1 MFYHIPLQYLENYGV
16 SEGDSLYVKYKG
28 GTDLLIEADTEAN
41 ALYIAAHFC
50 RAQGFI
56 EVPAMTVN
64 FASWS
69 SDIAAGNIRAV
80 YEWKIKK
87 EIHPNSEYFQ
97 AKTLVLHQEYF
108 QKNPDRYIDLAIK
121 DYRSTDWAQVAA
133 DIAYDEEVK
142 RREEEFL
149 KA

>member
-16 SEGDSLYVKYKG
+16 NEGDSLRVKYKG

-64 FASWS
+64 FTSWS
-69 SDIAAGNIRAV
+69 SDIAAGS
-80 YEWKIKK
+80 EWKIKK
-87 EIHPNSEYFQ
+87 EICPNSEYFQ
-97 AKTLVLHQEYF
+97 AKILVLRQEYF
-108 QKNPDRYIDLAIK
+108 QKNHDKYIDLAIK
-121 DYRSTDWAQVAA
+121 DYQSTDWAQVAA

-142 RREEEFL
+142 RREKKFL
-149 KA
+149 EA

>member
-56 EVPAMTVN
+56 EVPVMTAN
-64 FASWS
+64 FTSWS
-69 SDIAAGNIRAV
+69 SDIAAGN
-80 YEWKIKK
+80 EWKIKK
-87 EIHPNSEYFQ
+87 EIYPNSEYFQ
-97 AKTLVLHQEYF
+97 ARILVLRQDYF
-108 QKNPDRYIDLAIK
+108 ETNHDKYIDLAIK

-133 DIAYDEEVK
+133 DIAYDEEVN
-142 RREEEFL
+142 RREKEFL
-149 KA
+149 EA